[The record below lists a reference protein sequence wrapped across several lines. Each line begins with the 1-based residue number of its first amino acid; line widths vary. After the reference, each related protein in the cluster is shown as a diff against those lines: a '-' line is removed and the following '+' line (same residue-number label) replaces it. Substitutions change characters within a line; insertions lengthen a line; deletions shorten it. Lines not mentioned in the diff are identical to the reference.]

1 MTAAGNKNHT
11 TDSKNSR
18 FSTGNKKGE
27 QGVCVRERKRERKRE
42 SLSIVSTPRALLL
55 ICVEGANYHDFPE
68 IAAA

>member
-27 QGVCVRERKRERKRE
+27 QGVCVRERERERE
-42 SLSIVSTPRALLL
+42 SIVSTPQALLL